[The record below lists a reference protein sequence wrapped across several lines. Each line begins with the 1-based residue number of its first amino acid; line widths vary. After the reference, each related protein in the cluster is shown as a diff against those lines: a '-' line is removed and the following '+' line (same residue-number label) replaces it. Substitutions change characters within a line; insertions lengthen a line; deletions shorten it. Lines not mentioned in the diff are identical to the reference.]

1 MFYIFAQKVLDI
13 YRGIY
18 YNNIRKEVRTLS
30 KNKKSGNKAET
41 LAGIVNLVTAIAN
54 LVTAI
59 LLIADKLS
67 R

>member
-13 YRGIY
+13 YRSIY

-30 KNKKSGNKAET
+30 KNKKSGNKDET

>member
-1 MFYIFAQKVLDI
+1 M
-13 YRGIY
+13 
-18 YNNIRKEVRTLS
+18 S